1 MSRDSSSRNSSARR
15 RRPCCFGGSCR
26 FCPNRPTRSSF
37 ARSRPV
43 GDIASRALSVHPRF
57 GAETDRVPDLSEHS
71 ENIRWHELLAAEDG
85 SPAGGAPNA
94 RIPRPVSQPASPVA
108 RVSWRARFAD
118 PMVAAVVALGITQ
131 ITAWGTS
138 YYCLGVLAAPISQD
152 MGWSR
157 GFVFLG
163 FTVAL
168 LTMGIVSTAVGRAID
183 RRGARAVMTLGTVVV
198 SAGLFALAHVHS
210 AATYLVV
217 WAFLGLGMRLC
228 LYDAAFAALVQVTP
242 SRGRMAISYLT
253 LFGAFA
259 SSVFWLIGHAL
270 NEQVGWRQ
278 TLVWFALI
286 NLAVCLPLHWLGLAR
301 RETVDAGGTR
311 TAGAAASPDGP
322 PLEGRTRSVAIA
334 LFAVIMSLNGF
345 VFGVISVQLVP
356 LLEAAGLATAAAVWV
371 ASLKGVAQFGGRV
384 VEILFGRNLRSIT
397 VGRIAVAVL
406 PPSLLLLLAGTG
418 SLPLVVA
425 FTLLM
430 GASQGV
436 ITIVRGAVPLAL
448 FGAKGYGA
456 VLGVIATPV
465 LVVNAASPT
474 VFAWIV
480 DHWGWGPARASL
492 LASCSAAWLAMELM
506 SRWYER
512 RREIAPNGAREAD
525 VEAVRQ

>member
-1 MSRDSSSRNSSARR
+1 M
-15 RRPCCFGGSCR
+15 
-26 FCPNRPTRSSF
+26 
-37 ARSRPV
+37 V
-43 GDIASRALSVHPRF
+43 G
-57 GAETDRVPDLSEHS
+57 
-71 ENIRWHELLAAEDG
+71 
-85 SPAGGAPNA
+85 
-94 RIPRPVSQPASPVA
+94 
-108 RVSWRARFAD
+108 
-118 PMVAAVVALGITQ
+118 AVFALGLTQ

-138 YYCLGVLAAPISQD
+138 YYCLGVLAGPIGQD
-152 MGWSR
+152 TGWSR

-168 LTMGIVSTAVGRAID
+168 LTMGVVSTAVGRAID
-183 RRGARAVMTLGTVVV
+183 RHGARLIMTLGTVLV
-198 SAGLFALAHVHS
+198 SAGLFALSHVRS
-210 AATYLVV
+210 EATYLAV
-217 WAFLGLGMRLC
+217 WALLGLGMRLC

-259 SSVFWLIGHAL
+259 SSVFWVIGHAL
-270 NEQVGWRQ
+270 NEHVGWRQ
-278 TLVWFALI
+278 TLVVFAVVNLI
-286 NLAVCLPLHWLGLAR
+286 VCLPLHWFGLAR
-301 RETVDAGGTR
+301 RETAQD
-311 TAGAAASPDGP
+311 GANPIGPSTPSSDGP
-322 PLEGRTRSVAIA
+322 PLEGRARSLAMI
-334 LFAVIMSLNGF
+334 LFALIMTLNGF

-384 VEILFGRNLRSIT
+384 VEIAFARNLRAMT
-397 VGRIAVAVL
+397 VGRIAVGIL

-456 VLGVIATPV
+456 VLGTIATPI
-465 LVVNAASPT
+465 LIINAASPT

-480 DHWGWGPARASL
+480 DHWGWGPGRLSL
-492 LASCSAAWLAMELM
+492 LVSCSAAWLAMEVM
-506 SRWYER
+506 SWWYER
-512 RREIAPNGAREAD
+512 RRA
-525 VEAVRQ
+525 VEAHARTRPAGTPDAAPETSRRE